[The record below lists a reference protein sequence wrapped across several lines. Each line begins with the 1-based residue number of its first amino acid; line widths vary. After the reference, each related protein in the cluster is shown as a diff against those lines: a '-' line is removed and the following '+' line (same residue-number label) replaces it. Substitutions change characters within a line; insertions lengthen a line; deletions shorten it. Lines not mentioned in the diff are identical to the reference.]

1 MQMQCYFAYMI
12 FMMFCRV
19 HGEDYIN
26 LIQIKTLTENYD
38 QILHKKTLIKIYDHM
53 LHQST
58 FVVHLHQSI

>member
-1 MQMQCYFAYMI
+1 MQCYFAYTI

-19 HGEDYIN
+19 HGWGSYDFDPN
-26 LIQIKTLTENYD
+26 QNFENYD
-38 QILHKKTLIKIYDHM
+38 QILHKNTLIKIYDHM